1 MLKFITATDSTN
13 QEDIMINLDQIIKI
27 QSDPTGRAL
36 FTDINGYAFTVEEPL
51 GNIAASIRL
60 IQAAQLS
67 QKGGG
72 SDD

>member
-1 MLKFITATDSTN
+1 MLKFITATDTMT
-13 QEDIMINLDQIIKI
+13 QEDILINLDQIIKI
-27 QSDPTGRAL
+27 QSDPTGRTL
-36 FTDINGYAFTVEEPL
+36 FTDINGNAFNVDEPL

-67 QKGGG
+67 QKGSG

>member
-1 MLKFITATDSTN
+1 MLNFITATDSTN
-13 QEDIMINLDQIIKI
+13 QEDILINLDYIIKI

-36 FTDINGYAFTVEEPL
+36 FTDINGNTFNVEEPL

-67 QKGGG
+67 QNDRK
-72 SDD
+72 D

>member
-1 MLKFITATDSTN
+1 MLNFITATDTTN
-13 QEDIMINLDQIIKI
+13 QEDIMINLDHIIKI

-36 FTDINGYAFTVEEPL
+36 FTDINGNTFNVEEPL

-67 QKGGG
+67 QNDRKE
-72 SDD
+72 

>member
-1 MLKFITATDSTN
+1 MLKFITTTDSTN
-13 QEDIMINLDQIIKI
+13 QEDILINLDHIVKI

-36 FTDINGYAFTVEEPL
+36 FTDINGNAFTTEEPL

-67 QKGGG
+67 QHERK
-72 SDD
+72 D

>member
-1 MLKFITATDSTN
+1 MLNIITATDTTN
-13 QEDIMINLDQIIKI
+13 QEDILINLDHIIKI
-27 QSDPTGRAL
+27 QSDPMGRTQ
-36 FTDINGYAFTVEEPL
+36 FTDINSNVFTVEEPL
-51 GNIAASIRL
+51 GNIATSIRL

>member
-1 MLKFITATDSTN
+1 MLNFITATDSTN
-13 QEDIMINLDQIIKI
+13 QEDIMVNLDHIIKI

-36 FTDINGYAFTVEEPL
+36 FTDINNSTFTVEEPL

-67 QKGGG
+67 QNERK
-72 SDD
+72 D